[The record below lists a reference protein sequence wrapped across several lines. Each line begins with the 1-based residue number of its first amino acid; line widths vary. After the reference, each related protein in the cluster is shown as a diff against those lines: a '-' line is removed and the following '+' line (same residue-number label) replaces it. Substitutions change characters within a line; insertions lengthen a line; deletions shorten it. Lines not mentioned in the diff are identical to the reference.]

1 MLKVIVFSR
10 NRPFQLKEYL
20 RTIQL
25 FLLGDGRLDITVIY
39 NYDYKYNQQLNELF
53 NNSITKGVTWLK
65 EEPGK
70 LYSQVQR
77 IVQDTKANHIMF
89 GVDDVL
95 WYDIVDLGSVY
106 EILKVAFSFHCRL
119 NDNIDYSFSCSC
131 PNPRPKAQYSFT
143 SGIKVY
149 DRNSLPSGNEFNYPW
164 ELTSAV
170 YKIDDVI
177 NYLKYLS
184 SSIAHVD
191 GLNHPNLLEGNG
203 AKHID
208 YFINQNG
215 LSNLSAYYS
224 APKLSIIT
232 TNIVQDIYPHNPV
245 CKVSGHRVDLQ
256 SMILTKENGYLGE
269 GDFIKLDINDFEFD
283 LELYRSAKWR
293 QVHIGEQYL
302 KNNK

>member
-1 MLKVIVFSR
+1 VIGLLDKLFRSFMLKVIVFSR

-20 RTIQL
+20 RTIKL
-25 FLLGDGRLDITVIY
+25 FLLGDKLDITVIY
-39 NYDYKYNQQLNELF
+39 NYDYKYNQQFNELF
-53 NNSITKGVTWLK
+53 NSPITKGVTWLK

-70 LYSQVQR
+70 LFSQVQR
-77 IVQDTKANHIMF
+77 LVQDTKANHIMF

-106 EILKVAFSFHCRL
+106 ETLKVAFSFHCRL

-170 YKIDDVI
+170 YKIGDVDKFF
-177 NYLKYLS
+177 NYLGSLRN
-184 SSIAHVD
+184 D
-191 GLNHPNLLEGNG
+191 GLQLHHPNLLEGNG

-208 YFINQNG
+208 YFITNQG

-245 CKVSGHRVDLQ
+245 HNNEINIQDLPFNKWEFNLKHYQ
-256 SMILTKENGYLGE
+256 
-269 GDFIKLDINDFEFD
+269 GDDF
-283 LELYRSAKWR
+283 RT
-293 QVHIGEQYL
+293 VHIGDINL
-302 KNNK
+302 NAINS